1 MNYQVIHILEN
12 SMFHLPSTITIY
24 KLTILGK
31 SLNYEKFIIT
41 TNIIYEMQ
49 SLPEKYFTFAIL
61 LKEY

>member
-12 SMFHLPSTITIY
+12 IMFHLPSNINIF
-24 KLTILGK
+24 KLTILEK
-31 SLNYEKFIIT
+31 SLYEKFIIT

>member
-12 SMFHLPSTITIY
+12 IMFHLPSNINIF
-24 KLTILGK
+24 KLTILEK

>member
-24 KLTILGK
+24 KLTILEK

-41 TNIIYEMQ
+41 TNITYEMQ